1 MPLKHQET
9 RTHNFRDIDGKRP
22 GWAAPRLHFHREN
35 KLLGTAGGA
44 KRVSGSAGFDDK
56 GGEGMHWGVGVL
68 DRARKLH
75 LRAPL
80 LGGGIAVHEATVA
93 QVEVPSS
100 K

>member
-1 MPLKHQET
+1 
-9 RTHNFRDIDGKRP
+9 
-22 GWAAPRLHFHREN
+22 
-35 KLLGTAGGA
+35 
-44 KRVSGSAGFDDK
+44 
-56 GGEGMHWGVGVL
+56 MHWGVGVL

-100 K
+100 KTAVVKITKSTVWSAARAPGASPSPSL

>member
-1 MPLKHQET
+1 
-9 RTHNFRDIDGKRP
+9 
-22 GWAAPRLHFHREN
+22 
-35 KLLGTAGGA
+35 
-44 KRVSGSAGFDDK
+44 
-56 GGEGMHWGVGVL
+56 MHWGVGVL

-100 K
+100 RPPSSYKITKSTVWSAARAPGASPSPSL

>member
-1 MPLKHQET
+1 M
-9 RTHNFRDIDGKRP
+9 
-22 GWAAPRLHFHREN
+22 
-35 KLLGTAGGA
+35 GTAGGA

-100 K
+100 KTAVVLKITKSTV